1 MATNLFPLG
10 HLAAWLRIRN
20 VHLAASLGA
29 AGLVGMLGEV
39 SVADAEA
46 VIQAAVN
53 RAIGRGHT
61 PVMVTRQDVL
71 LAIELVMG

>member
-1 MATNLFPLG
+1 MFPLA
-10 HLAAWLRIRN
+10 HLAAWLRTRN
-20 VHLAASLGA
+20 VRPAASLEA
-29 AGLVGMLGEV
+29 AGLADMLGAV

-53 RAIGRGHT
+53 LAIGRGHT
-61 PVMVTRQDVL
+61 PVIVTRQDVL